1 MTVSLPADRKGTHM
15 SRFLQL
21 LRDWNAPLSIDSLQE
36 FCQAIRNRLQS
47 STANVTVRF
56 PYFIDRSAPV
66 TGETGKIKV
75 DVVIDVVS
83 GEKNDL
89 MMTVVG
95 PATSL
100 CPCSKQISDRGAHNQ
115 RCELKISVRCKAR
128 HKITIEELFEIME
141 QAASTQVF
149 PILKR
154 PDEKWVTEDA
164 YDDPKFVEDIIRDL
178 AIALNNDDRVSWY
191 RCSSEN
197 FESIHQHN
205 AFAEIECG
213 SGTES

>member
-1 MTVSLPADRKGTHM
+1 
-15 SRFLQL
+15 
-21 LRDWNAPLSIDSLQE
+21 
-36 FCQAIRNRLQS
+36 
-47 STANVTVRF
+47 
-56 PYFIDRSAPV
+56 
-66 TGETGKIKV
+66 
-75 DVVIDVVS
+75 
-83 GEKNDL
+83 
-89 MMTVVG
+89 
-95 PATSL
+95 
-100 CPCSKQISDRGAHNQ
+100 
-115 RCELKISVRCKAR
+115 
-128 HKITIEELFEIME
+128 ME

>member
-1 MTVSLPADRKGTHM
+1 MSRGLQMTVELTKSELPDVQSSRDERRIAINKVGVTAVSYPIEFASTPDAPPHATVGEFDMTVSLPADRKGTHM

-100 CPCSKQISDRGAHNQ
+100 CPCSKQISDRGAT
-115 RCELKISVRCKAR
+115 ISGA
-128 HKITIEELFEIME
+128 
-141 QAASTQVF
+141 
-149 PILKR
+149 
-154 PDEKWVTEDA
+154 
-164 YDDPKFVEDIIRDL
+164 
-178 AIALNNDDRVSWY
+178 N
-191 RCSSEN
+191 
-197 FESIHQHN
+197 
-205 AFAEIECG
+205 
-213 SGTES
+213 